1 MKKSVDEL
9 KVGLLK
15 LSKPTYHN
23 IDKLMRKIMRKYNL
37 TAKELHYGFR
47 DLNQNQT
54 PDEWIKSKNKMK
66 TFKEFWQQSISVNS
80 QIQEVLAYK
89 NYKPGVLD
97 KKTGTFTPRAH
108 SPEEQKRYGWKPVK
122 ASVYAPGDKFT
133 PNKVTATGDPHNWKT
148 RNAAVPFKYKEGQA
162 PKGKEGVPSIKYGS
176 QLKLTSAPMGN
187 KTKSTT
193 AKINDVG
200 DFGKTG
206 NVNKDVSFDVS
217 PQITKDIAGKNI
229 TPEKWG
235 KRMVYTKVVPSQIKK

>member
-1 MKKSVDEL
+1 
-9 KVGLLK
+9 
-15 LSKPTYHN
+15 
-23 IDKLMRKIMRKYNL
+23 
-37 TAKELHYGFR
+37 
-47 DLNQNQT
+47 
-54 PDEWIKSKNKMK
+54 MK
-66 TFKEFWQQSISVNS
+66 TFKQFCAEAYSLNEFFWNS
-80 QIQEVLAYK
+80 PPPPKPQPPKQEVLAYK
-89 NYKPGVLD
+89 NYKPGTLD
-97 KKTGTFTPRAH
+97 KKTGKFTQRAH

-133 PNKVTATGDPHNWKT
+133 PNKTTATGDPHNWTT

-162 PKGKEGVPSIKYGS
+162 PKGQEGKPSISYGS
-176 QLKLTSAPMGN
+176 SLNLTAKPEGT

-217 PQITKDIAGKNI
+217 PQITKDIAGANT

-235 KRMVYTKVVPSQIKK
+235 KRMVYAKVAPAPKPKK